1 MNSILDS
8 IKQLLGI
15 PATDTAFDTDIIIH
29 INSAFMALNQLG
41 IGGATVF
48 SISDN
53 TTTWADYLST
63 DEDTYS
69 AVKTYVFLLVREA
82 FDPPSTASLMTSMQ
96 NLRRELEWRLSV
108 QVPTPLESV

>member
-1 MNSILDS
+1 MDSILDS

-29 INSAFMALNQLG
+29 INTAFMALNQLG

-63 DEDTYS
+63 EEDMYS
-69 AVKTYVFLLVREA
+69 ACKTYVFLLVREA
-82 FDPPSTASLMTSMQ
+82 FDPPTNAALVGSMQ
-96 NLRRELEWRLSV
+96 KLRSELEWRLSV
-108 QVPTPLESV
+108 QVPTT